1 METIRQ
7 AHEQET
13 DETSKKGGF
22 AHYCKALQN
31 KTRFPVFFTNR
42 LQEVT
47 SKTKRR
53 NDVFF

>member
-7 AHEQET
+7 AREQET

-22 AHYCKALQN
+22 ARYRKTLQN

-47 SKTKRR
+47 CKTKRR
-53 NDVFF
+53 DDVFF